1 MTVLESQ
8 LALGRSVAELRRS
21 RGWSQPELAGML
33 GRPVAW
39 VSGVERGLMQAGPV
53 PAPGAAVSAPLP
65 LQPRSLPH
73 ADNERAQHV
82 SALQLV
88 LSRDDQRRDSGGAC
102 GDGSAASWCAT
113 AADIWALAGQ
123 RRYGE
128 LAELLGDL
136 VPELAAAVCVA
147 PDDQLA
153 GLYELLAV
161 GYQAC
166 ATALA
171 KLGEHDSALTAAD
184 RALTAAHRA
193 GDLQAT
199 AASAYLLV
207 CILMETRRYDEA
219 QAIATAAA
227 DALTGPAADSSM
239 AAISLRGALTLLH
252 ALAAARAGDRATAE
266 GQLSRARVMAGRLS
280 HAWRGRGAGFGP
292 DHVALYEI
300 AVSIEIGA
308 PLRAPGAAPAGE

>member
-1 MTVLESQ
+1 M
-8 LALGRSVAELRRS
+8 
-21 RGWSQPELAGML
+21 
-33 GRPVAW
+33 
-39 VSGVERGLMQAGPV
+39 
-53 PAPGAAVSAPLP
+53 
-65 LQPRSLPH
+65 
-73 ADNERAQHV
+73 
-82 SALQLV
+82 
-88 LSRDDQRRDSGGAC
+88 
-102 GDGSAASWCAT
+102 
-113 AADIWALAGQ
+113 AADIWALAAE

-193 GDLQAT
+193 GDLQAV

-219 QAIATAAA
+219 RAIATVAE
-227 DALTGPAADSSM
+227 DALRGPAADGSM

-252 ALAAARAGDRATAE
+252 ASATASGQDPDDTHLSDGTTDMALSRDSHYLYQLNSIKGVLHVFRINSSGTLTFVEEHQVFNLTPVEAGGQASPFGLAA
-266 GQLSRARVMAGRLS
+266 L
-280 HAWRGRGAGFGP
+280 
-292 DHVALYEI
+292 
-300 AVSIEIGA
+300 
-308 PLRAPGAAPAGE
+308 

>member
-39 VSGVERGLMQAGPV
+39 VSSVERGLMQAGPV
-53 PAPGAAVSAPLP
+53 PAPGAAASAPLP

-88 LSRDDQRRDSGGAC
+88 LSRDDQRRGGGGAC
-102 GDGSAASWCAT
+102 GEGSAASWCAT
-113 AADIWALAGQ
+113 AADIWALADQ

-136 VPELAAAVCVA
+136 VPELAATVCVA
-147 PDDQLA
+147 PDDQLV
-153 GLYELLAV
+153 GRYELLAV

-219 QAIATAAA
+219 QAIAIAAA

-280 HAWRGRGAGFGP
+280 HAWRGGGAGFGP